1 VRPTALR
8 ILIADDHRLMLA
20 AIRRVLAGRDDIEI
34 VAEARAGDEV
44 VPLVLRTRPDVVLLD
59 IGLPGMDGIECARR
73 IRGLTPDVRILM
85 LTAYG
90 DDASIAEAEEAGAD
104 GYVLKSVAAVDLAE
118 AIHEA
123 TGANGFLLAGFP
135 RPGTTDVEL
144 TDREKAVL
152 QAASEG
158 LSNRQIGRLL
168 WITDQTVRFHLKN
181 VFRKLDAPNRAEALR
196 IAHERGVLWQGDR
209 RAVARL

>member
-1 VRPTALR
+1 MRRAALK
-8 ILIADDHRLMLA
+8 ILIADDHRLMRA
-20 AIRRVLAGRDDIEI
+20 AIHRVLAERGDIEI
-34 VAEARAGDEV
+34 VAEACAGNDV
-44 VPLVLRTRPDVVLLD
+44 LPLVLRTRPDVVLLD
-59 IGLPGMDGIECARR
+59 IGMPGLDGIECARR
-73 IRGLTPDVRILM
+73 IRKLAPGVRILM

-104 GYVLKSVAAVDLAE
+104 GYVLKSVAAVDLAQ
-118 AIHEA
+118 AIHDA
-123 TGANGFLLAGFP
+123 AGSGGFLLAGFP
-135 RPGTTDVEL
+135 EPGHKDFEL

-152 QAASEG
+152 QAAADG

-181 VFRKLDAPNRAEALR
+181 VLRKLNAQSRAEALR
-196 IAHERGVLWQGDR
+196 VAHERGLVWRGER

>member
-1 VRPTALR
+1 MRRAALK
-8 ILIADDHRLMLA
+8 ILIADDHRLMRA
-20 AIRRVLAGRDDIEI
+20 AIHRVLAERGDIEI
-34 VAEARAGDEV
+34 VAEACAGNDV
-44 VPLVLRTRPDVVLLD
+44 LPLVLRTRPDVVLLD
-59 IGLPGMDGIECARR
+59 IGMPGLDGIECARR
-73 IRGLTPDVRILM
+73 IRKLAPGVRILM

-104 GYVLKSVAAVDLAE
+104 GYVLKSVAAVDLAQ
-118 AIHEA
+118 AIHDA
-123 TGANGFLLAGFP
+123 AGADGFLLAGFP
-135 RPGTTDVEL
+135 EPGHKDFEL

-152 QAASEG
+152 QAAADG

-181 VFRKLDAPNRAEALR
+181 VLRKLNAQSRAEALR
-196 IAHERGVLWQGDR
+196 VAHERGLVWRGER